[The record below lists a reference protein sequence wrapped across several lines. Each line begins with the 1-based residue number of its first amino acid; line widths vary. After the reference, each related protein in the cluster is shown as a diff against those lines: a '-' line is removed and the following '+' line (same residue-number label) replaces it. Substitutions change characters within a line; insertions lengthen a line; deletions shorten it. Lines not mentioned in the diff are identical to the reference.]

1 MLLPDFL
8 AHAAARL
15 AHETDPRLE
24 ARWLAASVL
33 DIPLSALQTRDA
45 PLSASEQTAL
55 QAALQRRAAGE
66 PLGRILGVREFWGL
80 PFRLSPDTLEPRP
93 DSETLIRALLEHR
106 AGLPPAPR
114 LLDFGTGTGCLLLAA
129 LSELRDA
136 TGIGV
141 DKSVQ
146 ACQTAALNAAALGL
160 QNRAHFLV
168 SDWGAALSGQFDV
181 ILTNPPYIADAVIP
195 TLDASVRDFDPLLAL
210 SGGADGLNAYRALI
224 PHALR
229 LLKPGGLLLLEIG
242 YDQADSVPAL
252 LSAALQPGR
261 VILDYGQQPRVVLAQ
276 KSA

>member
-1 MLLPDFL
+1 MHLRDFL

-24 ARWLAASVL
+24 ARWLTASVL
-33 DIPLSALQTRDA
+33 DIPLSVLQTRTA
-45 PLSASEQTAL
+45 PLSASEQAAL
-55 QAALQRRAAGE
+55 EAALQRRAAGE
-66 PLGRILGVREFWGL
+66 PLARILGVREFWGL
-80 PFRLSPDTLEPRP
+80 PFQLSAATLEPRP
-93 DSETLIRALLEHR
+93 DSETLLRVLLEHR

-146 ACQTAALNAAALGL
+146 ACQTAALNADTLGL
-160 QNRAHFLV
+160 NSRAQFVV
-168 SDWGAALSGQFDV
+168 SDWGTALSGGYDV
-181 ILTNPPYIADAVIP
+181 ILANPPYIVDAVIP
-195 TLDASVRDFDPLLAL
+195 TLDTSVRDVDPLLAL

-252 LSAALQPGR
+252 LPAALQSRR

>member
-1 MLLPDFL
+1 MLLPGFL
-8 AHAAARL
+8 TRAAASL
-15 AHETDPRLE
+15 SHETDPRLE

-181 ILTNPPYIADAVIP
+181 ILSNPPYIADAVIP
-195 TLDASVRDFDPLLAL
+195 TLDTSVRDFDPLLAL